1 MSATSLQILT
11 LELPNPETNPTG
23 DYHQVNHTYAYESN
37 YPDNIR
43 TLSTNGVASGSDV
56 TGLLYVPTVEDED
69 CRNASEEY
77 VYNTTRFEDIPR
89 PNSGGNY
96 DLVALAPWL
105 SPNCVQSYLRQA
117 RQDPGVQGFLFFLP
131 DSGSG
136 EPPDMNSNE
145 WWLGEGGTW
154 KRQND
159 YPVYAL
165 PGSIATSLLGVSRMY
180 SGNMSS
186 VPFGEE
192 LTDTYDPDGYIRL
205 FVDIDTAGSGTQ
217 LPSLWIFLLIVLGV
231 LISVVAVTS
240 LTMHFLQRR
249 RRMALR
255 RRVANGEVDLEA
267 LGIKRLTVPQ
277 DILDKMPLYKYG
289 STGELLPPS
298 AAAAVAANAKE
309 GVEADKLESA
319 SSSRPSSPA
328 PDASPTPA
336 RRGHRK
342 SRQTQQQSF
351 RPTQMSQPTCAICL
365 DDYVPVSAESE
376 GTTVRELPC
385 HHIFHPEC
393 VDAFLKEN
401 SSLCPICKRTVLP
414 QGYCPRNVTNA
425 MVRRERIMNHRRA
438 RQQQRNA
445 ADQAESQ
452 RDDAT
457 DPPPPPTGLAG
468 LGHRIRNISG
478 SLGLRPT
485 SRPVDRRV
493 VSAPP
498 ASGPNSSQPMTD
510 LPPPEAP
517 APALTRSNS
526 ASTGDVPSRAQSN
539 TTVQPDSTPG
549 RREWARQRAV
559 NMLGRRAAPPEG
571 GGEDGD
577 EEDRTPRWRKVFRG
591 VFPGFGR

>member
-1 MSATSLQILT
+1 
-11 LELPNPETNPTG
+11 
-23 DYHQVNHTYAYESN
+23 
-37 YPDNIR
+37 
-43 TLSTNGVASGSDV
+43 
-56 TGLLYVPTVEDED
+56 
-69 CRNASEEY
+69 
-77 VYNTTRFEDIPR
+77 
-89 PNSGGNY
+89 
-96 DLVALAPWL
+96 
-105 SPNCVQSYLRQA
+105 
-117 RQDPGVQGFLFFLP
+117 
-131 DSGSG
+131 
-136 EPPDMNSNE
+136 
-145 WWLGEGGTW
+145 
-154 KRQND
+154 
-159 YPVYAL
+159 
-165 PGSIATSLLGVSRMY
+165 
-180 SGNMSS
+180 
-186 VPFGEE
+186 
-192 LTDTYDPDGYIRL
+192 
-205 FVDIDTAGSGTQ
+205 
-217 LPSLWIFLLIVLGV
+217 
-231 LISVVAVTS
+231 
-240 LTMHFLQRR
+240 
-249 RRMALR
+249 
-255 RRVANGEVDLEA
+255 
-267 LGIKRLTVPQ
+267 
-277 DILDKMPLYKYG
+277 
-289 STGELLPPS
+289 
-298 AAAAVAANAKE
+298 
-309 GVEADKLESA
+309 
-319 SSSRPSSPA
+319 
-328 PDASPTPA
+328 
-336 RRGHRK
+336 
-342 SRQTQQQSF
+342 
-351 RPTQMSQPTCAICL
+351 AICL

-438 RQQQRNA
+438 RQQQRAA
-445 ADQAESQ
+445 ADQAEAQ

-510 LPPPEAP
+510 LAPPAAP
-517 APALTRSNS
+517 APTLTRSNS
-526 ASTGDVPSRAQSN
+526 ASTGDAPSRAQSR

-571 GGEDGD
+571 SEEG